1 MSRTA
6 PKTRPLTISLEE
18 RAALEAL
25 TEQGAGS
32 KRAAK
37 RARNVLLCAEIGS
50 NSEVARQV
58 GTSGHVVGKWRSRFI
73 ELGLEGLVDAPRIGA
88 PKAELELTEGERE
101 ALERYVR
108 RGKTSQ
114 QFATRSRIVLLC
126 AEGLPNSAVADKL
139 GVGAGTVGK
148 WRTRFVA
155 DRVEGLSDAPR
166 TGAPRSITDDKVEAM
181 IVATLET
188 LPKGATRWSTRE
200 MAKKAGISRTG
211 VSRIWRAFGLKP
223 HRSETFQL
231 STDPDFVAK
240 VHDIVGLY
248 MSPPT
253 NAVVLSVDEKSQ
265 IQALNRTQPVLPLHQ
280 CHLERRTPE
289 YQRNGTTSL
298 FAALDVA
305 TGNVIGKCRSR
316 HRSKEF
322 LQFLRLIEKTVAPE
336 LDVHM
341 IMDNYATH
349 KTEAVKKWL
358 LRNPR
363 FHLHFTPTH
372 ASWLNQIEC
381 WFSIL
386 NEKQLKRGSYYSV
399 RQLEEVIYEFIEAH
413 NEDPTPFRWTK
424 TADEIL
430 ECLERYCSDTL
441 DIHGDKQT

>member
-1 MSRTA
+1 MSRTG
-6 PKTRPLTISLEE
+6 PKIRPLSLSPEK

-25 TEQGAGS
+25 LEQGVGS
-32 KRAAK
+32 NRTAK
-37 RARNVLLCAEIGS
+37 RARIVLLCADGHS
-50 NSEVARQV
+50 NSQVASQV
-58 GTSGHVVGKWRSRFI
+58 GTSGHVVGKWRSRYI
-73 ELGLEGLVDAPRIGA
+73 EHGLEGLMDAPRCGA
-88 PKAELELTEGERE
+88 PKAELVLTEGERE
-101 ALERYVR
+101 ELERYVR

-114 QFATRSRIVLLC
+114 QLATRSKIVLLC
-126 AEGLPNSAVADKL
+126 AEGLPNSEVAAQL
-139 GVGAGTVGK
+139 GVGAGMVGK
-148 WRTRFVA
+148 WRARFVA

-166 TGAPRSITDDKVEAM
+166 TGAPRSITDDKVEEV

-265 IQALNRTQPVLPLHQ
+265 IQALNRTQPVLPLRQ

-305 TGNVIGKCRSR
+305 TGNIIGKCRSR

-322 LQFLRLIEKTVAPE
+322 LQFLRLIDKSVPAE
-336 LDVHM
+336 LDVHL

-349 KTEAVKKWL
+349 KTESVKKWL
-358 LRNPR
+358 LRNQR

-372 ASWLNQIEC
+372 ASWLNQVEC

-386 NEKQLKRGSYYSV
+386 TEKQLKRGSYHSV
-399 RQLEEVIYEFIEAH
+399 RQLEEAIYEFIEAH
-413 NEDPTPFRWTK
+413 NEDPAPFNWTK

-430 ECLERYCSDTL
+430 ESLRRYCSDTL
-441 DIHGDKQT
+441 ELHAAE